1 MHKLICLFLILAS
14 SSLAKANKL
23 IDIKKISPS
32 IIIQMKYFTTDNFVG
47 DIINGYEAN
56 KCLLL
61 KEAANSLKKAQSLA
75 IKKGLSLMVHDCYRP
90 QRGVNHFIRWSK
102 NPNDRKTK
110 KKYYPNI
117 KKQRLFEL
125 GYIAKR
131 SGHSRGSTVDL
142 TLVDLKSQ
150 KALEMGT
157 IYDFLDPLSNTENPQ
172 VTKEHLKNRKT
183 LVNIMDKAGFKNYSK
198 EWWHYSL
205 KEEPNKDQFFDF
217 VIK

>member
-102 NPNDRKTK
+102 NPNDQKTK
-110 KKYYPNI
+110 I
-117 KKQRLFEL
+117 
-125 GYIAKR
+125 I
-131 SGHSRGSTVDL
+131 
-142 TLVDLKSQ
+142 
-150 KALEMGT
+150 
-157 IYDFLDPLSNTENPQ
+157 
-172 VTKEHLKNRKT
+172 
-183 LVNIMDKAGFKNYSK
+183 
-198 EWWHYSL
+198 
-205 KEEPNKDQFFDF
+205 
-217 VIK
+217 